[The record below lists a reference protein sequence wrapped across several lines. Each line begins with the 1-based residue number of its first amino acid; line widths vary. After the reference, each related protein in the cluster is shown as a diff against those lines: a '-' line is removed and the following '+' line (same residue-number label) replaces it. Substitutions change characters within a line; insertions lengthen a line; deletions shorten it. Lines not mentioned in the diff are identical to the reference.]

1 MEVIMTR
8 EQAKQKLISFGI
20 AEPTD
25 EQVTDFLNTIGT
37 ETKKEKDR
45 ADGYKAKADK
55 ADELQT
61 QLDDLNSQN
70 LSDIEKA
77 NKELEKANQRIAEL
91 EKNDAIKTQ
100 RSLAMEKFKVTAEQA
115 KQIVK
120 DDGSLDYDILG
131 QIISDKESASATA
144 KEHEIADNATNP
156 GGGSAGTSN
165 DTKSTAEK
173 IAEKMF
179 SGQKQENNILSH
191 YIGGNQ
197 K

>member
-1 MEVIMTR
+1 MTR
-8 EQAKQKLISFGI
+8 EQAKQKLISFGV

-25 EQVTDFLNTIGT
+25 EQISDLLNSINA

-61 QLDDLNSQN
+61 QLDELNNQN

-77 NKELEKANQRIAEL
+77 NKALETANNRIAEL
-91 EKNDAIKTQ
+91 EKTQTIATQ
-100 RSLAMEKFKVTAEQA
+100 RNSVAEKFKVTSEQA

-131 QIISDKESASATA
+131 QIISDKEKAAATA
-144 KEHEIADNATNP
+144 KEQEIAKNATNP
-156 GGGSAGTSN
+156 GGGSAGGSN
-165 DTKSTAEK
+165 EPKTTAEK
-173 IAEKMF
+173 IAQKMF
-179 SGQKQENNILSH
+179 GGQKQENNILSH
-191 YIGGNQ
+191 YVGGNS

>member
-1 MEVIMTR
+1 MTR
-8 EQAKQKLISFGI
+8 EQAKQKLISFGV

-25 EQVTDFLNTIGT
+25 EQISDLLNSINA

-61 QLDDLNSQN
+61 QLDELNNQN

-77 NKELEKANQRIAEL
+77 NKALETANNRIAEL
-91 EKNDAIKTQ
+91 EKAQTIATQ
-100 RSLAMEKFKVTAEQA
+100 RNSVAEKFKVTSEQA

-120 DDGSLDYDILG
+120 DDGSLDYDVLG
-131 QIISDKESASATA
+131 QIISDKEKAAATA
-144 KEHEIADNATNP
+144 KEQEIAKNATNP
-156 GGGSAGTSN
+156 GGGSAGGSN
-165 DTKSTAEK
+165 EPKTTAEK
-173 IAEKMF
+173 IAQKMF
-179 SGQKQENNILSH
+179 GGQKQENNILSH
-191 YIGGNQ
+191 YVGGNS

>member
-1 MEVIMTR
+1 MTR
-8 EQAKQKLISFGI
+8 EQARQKLISFGV

-25 EQVTDFLNTIGT
+25 EQISDLLNSINA

-61 QLDDLNSQN
+61 QLDELNNQN

-77 NKELEKANQRIAEL
+77 NKALETANNRIAEL
-91 EKNDAIKTQ
+91 EKAQTIATQ
-100 RSLAMEKFKVTAEQA
+100 RNSVAEKFKVTSEQA

-120 DDGSLDYDILG
+120 DDGSLDYDVLG
-131 QIISDKESASATA
+131 QIISDKEKAAATA
-144 KEHEIADNATNP
+144 KEQEIAKNATNP
-156 GGGSAGTSN
+156 GGGSAGGSN
-165 DTKSTAEK
+165 EPKTTAEK
-173 IAEKMF
+173 IAQKMF
-179 SGQKQENNILSH
+179 GGQKQENNILSH
-191 YIGGNQ
+191 YVGGNS